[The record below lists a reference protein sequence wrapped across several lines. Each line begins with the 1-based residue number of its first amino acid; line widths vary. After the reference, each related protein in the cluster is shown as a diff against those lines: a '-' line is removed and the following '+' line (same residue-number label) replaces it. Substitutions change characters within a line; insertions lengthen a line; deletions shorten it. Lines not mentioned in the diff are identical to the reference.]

1 MTEEI
6 VVTAENMLQ
15 MRFEIS
21 RSLAKILVLLAEN
34 DLVTAK
40 MIETDHSITKDAKV
54 AIHRL
59 RRRMEKTGFDIRSQR
74 GFGYW
79 LEPQWR
85 EWLLDQMKSPRTELA
100 HGDGANSG
108 AAAAT

>member
-1 MTEEI
+1 MT
-6 VVTAENMLQ
+6 VENVLQ

-34 DLVTAK
+34 ELVTAQ
-40 MIETDHSITKDAKV
+40 MIETEHRITKDAKV

-59 RRRMEKTGFDIRSQR
+59 RRRMDGTGFEIRSQR

-79 LEPQWR
+79 LEPQQR
-85 EWLLDQMKSPRTELA
+85 EWLRERMAPQKIELA
-100 HGDGANSG
+100 RGDGANGG